1 MQQGVRSDSGHRS
14 VSTAITTAFM
24 QAAGKKLLLLGFVLA
39 WVLIGH
45 IAQAAEPTEN
55 AKPNS
60 SAEASVSALAV
71 KMQHLDL
78 FDTTR
83 QRPVKITLW
92 YPAASHC
99 QQALVCLADGAILHQ
114 AVLLSHGAMGAAQN
128 YQWLGKQLAAQGFIT
143 VGVNHYGESWI
154 YGAEHVNPAA
164 VMQFWQRPLDLT
176 FVLNVLEQNQLAG
189 REIFSQ
195 PVQWQNTTA
204 IGHSS
209 GGASV
214 LALAGAQWDLTQAAT
229 YCKTAAAATDRS
241 CAYLVKTKVEA
252 MNTSTVVSASGEAHQ
267 LPSLPKQLSWQD
279 NRVKRLVLLDP
290 ALGHVATTK
299 SLTQLK
305 IPVLV
310 VGSVKNDFLPYA
322 RHAGFYASQIPG
334 AKELPLDQ
342 GEGHFVYLDSCTH
355 QYQALG
361 VALCKDRAGVNRAAV
376 QQQLLPV
383 VFSMLQH

>member
-1 MQQGVRSDSGHRS
+1 MPQGVKGDSGHRH

-45 IAQAAEPTEN
+45 IAQAAEQTEN
-55 AKPNS
+55 SSPNS
-60 SAEASVSALAV
+60 AASSVSAMAV
-71 KMQHLDL
+71 KMQHFDL
-78 FDTTR
+78 YDAVR
-83 QRPVKITLW
+83 KRPVKITLW

-99 QQALVCLADGAILHQ
+99 QQALICLAKGARLNQ

-189 REIFSQ
+189 KEVFSEQ
-195 PVQWQNTTA
+195 IKWHNTTA

-214 LALAGAQWDLTQAAT
+214 LALAGAEWDLTQAAV

-241 CAYLVKTKVEA
+241 CAYLVKTAAETA
-252 MNTSTVVSASGEAHQ
+252 PVSSHTRTSGEAHP
-267 LPSLPKQLSWQD
+267 LPTLPKQLSWQD
-279 NRVKRLVLLDP
+279 NRIKQLVLLDP
-290 ALGHVATTK
+290 ALGHVAK
-299 SLTQLK
+299 AASLQQLK
-305 IPVLV
+305 LPVLV
-310 VGSVKNDFLPYA
+310 VGSVQNDFLPYA
-322 RHAGFYASQIPG
+322 RHAGFYASQIPD
-334 AKELPLDQ
+334 AKVLLLNQ

-355 QYQALG
+355 QHQALG
-361 VALCKDRAGVNRAAV
+361 VSLCQDRAGVNRTKV
-376 QQQLLPV
+376 QQQLLPAV
-383 VFSMLQH
+383 LSMLQH